1 MPELPEVETV
11 RRGLEP
17 ALAGARLVRVN
28 LRRPDL
34 RFPFPQDFS
43 ARLAGATVLSLGRR
57 GKYILAPL
65 DTGETLILHL
75 GMTGRFRIEQGGRA
89 VTPGEF
95 VHPVAEDD
103 KHAHVVFDTDRGA
116 RITYVDARRF
126 GSMDVARSDGIADYP
141 AFAGMGPEPLGSQ
154 LLRPKFDA
162 VYLAARL
169 ARRRQ
174 SIKALLLDQSTVA
187 GLGNIYVNEALFRA
201 KIDPRREAGTI
212 SRARLRRLI
221 EAVRAVL
228 GEAIAAGGST
238 LRDYAGADGAPGYF
252 QHVFRVYGRAGQPCP
267 SRGCVGLIER
277 IVQNGRST
285 FLCPSCQI

>member
-17 ALAGARLVRVN
+17 TLAGARLVRVD
-28 LRRPDL
+28 LKRPDL
-34 RFPFPQDFS
+34 RFPFPEDFA
-43 ARLAGATVLSLGRR
+43 ARLTGATVRGLERR

-75 GMTGRFRIEQGGRA
+75 GMTGRFRIETGGRA
-89 VTPGEF
+89 RTPGEF
-95 VHPVAEDD
+95 VHPASQDE

-116 RITYVDARRF
+116 RVTYIDARRF
-126 GSMDVARSDGIADYP
+126 GSMDIARSNALAEYP
-141 AFAGMGPEPLGSQ
+141 AFAGMGPEPLG
-154 LLRPKFDA
+154 PGFDGT
-162 VYLAARL
+162 YLAARL
-169 ARRRQ
+169 AGRRQ

-201 KIDPRREAGTI
+201 RIDPRRDAGTI
-212 SRARLRRLI
+212 SRARLGRLTREI
-221 EAVRAVL
+221 RAVL
-228 GEAIAAGGST
+228 AEAIEAGGST

-252 QHVFRVYGRAGQPCP
+252 QHVFKVYGRAGEPCP
-267 SRGCVGLIER
+267 GRGCGGVIER

-285 FLCPSCQI
+285 FYCPSCQT